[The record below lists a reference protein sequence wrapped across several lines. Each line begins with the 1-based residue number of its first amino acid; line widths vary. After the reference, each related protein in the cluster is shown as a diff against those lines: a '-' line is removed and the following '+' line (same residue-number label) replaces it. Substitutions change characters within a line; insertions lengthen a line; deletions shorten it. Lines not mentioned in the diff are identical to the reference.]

1 MNTEVGVRIAALK
14 IENTHSLLAEHTCL
28 EGVLTVLITT
38 ITYHHFEFK
47 TVIMISVISTVY
59 S

>member
-1 MNTEVGVRIAALK
+1 MNTEDGVRIAALK
-14 IENTHSLLAEHTCL
+14 IENTHLLLAEHTCL

-47 TVIMISVISTVY
+47 TRA
-59 S
+59 